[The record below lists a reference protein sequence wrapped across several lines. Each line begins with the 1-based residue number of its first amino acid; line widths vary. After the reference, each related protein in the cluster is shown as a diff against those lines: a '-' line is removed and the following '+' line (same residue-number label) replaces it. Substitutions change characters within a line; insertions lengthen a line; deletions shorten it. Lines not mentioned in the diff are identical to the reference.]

1 MAAAANAM
9 GRPVL
14 AKLKYF
20 NGAIDFL
27 LQTGN
32 SWSESGGRLHGD
44 LVRSNTEK
52 TCGVTRFL
60 TAVRGLLFR
69 VLVNTRRSGHV
80 FISRVMPGWRGDTAA
95 APCRRICG
103 KPG

>member
-1 MAAAANAM
+1 MAATANAM

-44 LVRSNTEK
+44 LARSNTEK
-52 TCGVTRFL
+52 THRKAPVFSAGHIRF
-60 TAVRGLLFR
+60 A
-69 VLVNTRRSGHV
+69 TRRGH
-80 FISRVMPGWRGDTAA
+80 
-95 APCRRICG
+95 
-103 KPG
+103 